1 MKRSLLLLFSL
12 LFNCGIANEF
22 QIIYING
29 PSSCGKSTLIKA
41 LQQDLK
47 EPYLHIGVDRMIAMM
62 PEKTNNWNGGAAP
75 LGGFS
80 WLSSKDEYG
89 NPLQELQMGPFAV
102 KMNKT
107 LKEMVLTLARM
118 GHFVIIDDISLSKE
132 EIETWQ
138 KTLKDFNTLWIGL
151 KAPLALLEER
161 EKQRGDRIIGSARSQ
176 FMKIPKDLPYDI
188 EFDVSQT
195 SLSQMVEKIKSR
207 LYCQ

>member
-1 MKRSLLLLFSL
+1 M
-12 LFNCGIANEF
+12 GNEF

-62 PEKTNNWNGGAAP
+62 PEKTNNWNGGPAP

-80 WLSSKDEYG
+80 WLSSKDENG
-89 NPLQELQMGPFAV
+89 HPMQELQMGPLAV
-102 KMNKT
+102 QMNKT
-107 LKEMVLTLARM
+107 LKEMVLTLAKM
-118 GHFVIIDDISLSKE
+118 GHFVIIDDISLSKG
-132 EIETWQ
+132 EIEQWQ
-138 KTLKDFNTLWIGL
+138 KTLKSFNTLWVGL

-161 EKQRGDRIIGSARSQ
+161 EKQRGDRIIGSARYQ
-176 FMKIPKDLPYDI
+176 FSKIPKDYPYDI

-195 SLSQMVEKIKSR
+195 SLSHMVEKIKSR
-207 LYCQ
+207 LYAQ